1 MKTFILFWLTGDKEI
16 VQGMDIADA
25 VRRSGYG
32 GGAMRALDF
41 WSEGNDD
48 KENWTWNSTAHKW
61 EWSESKKR
69 KLGLIK

>member
-1 MKTFILFWLTGDKEI
+1 MKTFTLFWLTGDKEI
-16 VQGMDIADA
+16 VQGLDIADA

-32 GGAMRALDF
+32 GGAMAALDF
-41 WSEGNDD
+41 WSEGNDE

-61 EWSESKKR
+61 EWSESKKK

>member
-1 MKTFILFWLTGDKEI
+1 MKTFTLYWLTGDKEI
-16 VQGMDIADA
+16 VQGMDVADA

-32 GGAMRALDF
+32 GGALRALDF
-41 WSEGNDD
+41 WEEGTS
-48 KENWTWNSTAHKW
+48 ENWTWNPTTHRW

>member
-1 MKTFILFWLTGDKEI
+1 MKTFTLYWLTGDKET

-32 GGAMRALDF
+32 GGAMAALDF
-41 WSEGNDD
+41 WEEGTS
-48 KENWTWNSTAHKW
+48 ENWSWDSAARKW
-61 EWSESKKR
+61 GWSESKKR